1 MQVKDG
7 VGFAC
12 SRRNNQVIQDWYDR
26 LPVHKASGGVA
37 KGTICAALVVLDSL
51 KNDFILDINSH
62 LAAGGAR
69 TEAAPVISKKC

>member
-1 MQVKDG
+1 MPVLEETIKL
-7 VGFAC
+7 F
-12 SRRNNQVIQDWYDR
+12 QDWYDH